1 MTIINDGWV
10 KMCFCFV
17 NIEKIITILMLMIA
31 KTNHIKDTKK
41 LIGSLPA
48 IRYTQPKYLYIA
60 MANARCPKADL
71 YIKEGDH
78 VNSCQVIG
86 MRHGPFFDQ
95 PIHATCSGTFL
106 GLEKHYHRNGK
117 LTDFI
122 KLENDGQDTLD
133 SSCFIRTPEEIKAL
147 TKDDFVKILK
157 DCALVGLG
165 GSSFPTYIKFQTN
178 KPINMILIN
187 GIECEPYIT
196 ADHRI
201 MLEYPYRIMEAIQY
215 TMQAFNCK
223 HAKICIKSK
232 YEDIKAVYKQ
242 VIKEYEGSGIELCC
256 VGNYYPQGWEVEM
269 IKKATGIQLKT
280 GELPA
285 DHGIMNFNVSTMV
298 GLYKAIKYNMP
309 VIKRDITVTGDGI
322 NHPKNFRVRVGT
334 AIKDLIP
341 MCGGYKNPD
350 KEKIFILGGP
360 MMGVSVPSDDCI
372 ITKTVTSI
380 IVLDKVVD
388 KEEPCIRCGSCV
400 LSCPVHLEPMQIMNA
415 VKTLDK
421 ERIKKL
427 NPLKCI
433 ECGLCAYSCTSKI
446 QVTDYV
452 RKAKLIAKL

>member
-1 MTIINDGWV
+1 
-10 KMCFCFV
+10 
-17 NIEKIITILMLMIA
+17 MIA
-31 KTNHIKDTKK
+31 KTVHVKDTKN
-41 LIGSLPA
+41 LTGALPA
-48 IRYTQPKYLYIA
+48 IRYTNPEYLYIA

-71 YIKEGDH
+71 FIKEGDH
-78 VNSCQVIG
+78 VNCCQVIG
-86 MRHGPFFDQ
+86 MRHGPFFEQ
-95 PIHATCSGTFL
+95 PIHATCSGTYI

-122 KLENDGQDTLD
+122 KIKNDFKNTLD
-133 SSCFIRTPEEIKAL
+133 SSCFIRTPEQIAAL
-147 TKDDFVKILK
+147 TREDMVKILQEV
-157 DCALVGLG
+157 ASVGLG
-165 GSSFPTYIKFQTN
+165 GSSFPTYIKFQTD

-201 MLEYPYRIMEAIQY
+201 MLEYPYRIMEAIKW

-232 YEDIKAVYKQ
+232 YTDIKAVYKQ
-242 VIKEYEGSGIELCC
+242 VLKEYEGSGIELCC
-256 VGNYYPQGWEVEM
+256 VGNFYPQGWEVAM
-269 IKKATGIQLKT
+269 IKSATGIQLKP
-280 GELPA
+280 GELPSNR
-285 DHGIMNFNVSTMV
+285 GIINFNVSTMV

-309 VIKRDITVTGDGI
+309 VVKRDITVTGDGI
-322 NHPKNFRVRVGT
+322 NSPKNFRVRVGT
-334 AIKDLIP
+334 SIKELIP

-360 MMGVSVPSDDCI
+360 MMGASVPSDDCI

-380 IVLDKVVD
+380 IVLDKTDYV
-388 KEEPCIRCGSCV
+388 EEPCVRCGSCV
-400 LSCPVHLEPMQIMNA
+400 LSCPVHLEPVQIMNA

-427 NPLKCI
+427 NPLICI
-433 ECGLCAYSCTSKI
+433 ECGLCTYSCTSKI

-452 RKAKLIAKL
+452 RKAKIIAKL

>member
-1 MTIINDGWV
+1 
-10 KMCFCFV
+10 
-17 NIEKIITILMLMIA
+17 MIA
-31 KTNHIKDTKK
+31 KVSHIKDTKN
-41 LIGSLPA
+41 LVGQLPA
-48 IRYTQPKYLYIA
+48 VRYTQPKYVYIA
-60 MANARCPKADL
+60 MGNARCPNAEL

-78 VNSCQVIG
+78 VNYSQVIG
-86 MRHGPFFDQ
+86 VRHAAFFDQ
-95 PIHATCSGTFL
+95 PIHATVSGTFV
-106 GLEKHYHRNGK
+106 GLEKHYHRSGK

-122 KLENDGQDTLD
+122 KIENDEQDTLD
-133 SSCFIRTPEEIKAL
+133 KEVRIRTPEEIAAL
-147 TKDDFVKILK
+147 TKADMVEILK
-157 DCALVGLG
+157 NCSCVGLG
-165 GSSFPTYIKFQTN
+165 GSSFPTYIKFQTD

-196 ADHRI
+196 ADHRL
-201 MLEYPYRIMEAIQY
+201 MLEYPYRVMEAIKY

-232 YEDIKAVYKQ
+232 YHDIKKVYKE

-269 IKKATGIQLKT
+269 IKNATGIQLKP
-280 GELPA
+280 GELPSNR
-285 DHGIMNFNVSTMV
+285 GIINFNVSTMV
-298 GLYKAIKYNMP
+298 GIYKAIKYNMP
-309 VIKRDITVTGDGI
+309 VNKRFITITGDGI

-334 AIKDLIP
+334 SIKDLIP

-360 MMGVSVPSDDCI
+360 MMGNSVPSDDCI

-380 IVLDKVVD
+380 IVLDKTEY
-388 KEEPCIRCGSCV
+388 KEEPCVRCGSCV
-400 LSCPVHLEPMQIMNA
+400 LSCPVHLEPVQIMNA

-421 ERIKKL
+421 ERIKML

-433 ECGLCAYSCTSKI
+433 ECGLCSYSCTSKI
-446 QVTDYV
+446 PVTDYV